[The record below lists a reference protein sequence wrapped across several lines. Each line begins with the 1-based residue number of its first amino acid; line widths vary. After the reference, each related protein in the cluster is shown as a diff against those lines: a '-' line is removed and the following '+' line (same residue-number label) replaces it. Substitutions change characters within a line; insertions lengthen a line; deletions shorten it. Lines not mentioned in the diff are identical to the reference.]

1 MDRELAAP
9 NRGKPRWDSLE
20 VSLHDV
26 DLAHEVELLTHLM
39 VAANETEHRLLQ
51 SDVDEILGV
60 TANGAPDGVPGSG
73 ATTVNGGAGSHDGVR
88 DVDADRTPDGAVPV
102 VPAQRGSTD

>member
-60 TANGAPDGVPGSG
+60 TAQGGPDGGPGSEAAG
-73 ATTVNGGAGSHDGVR
+73 NGGAGSHDGVR
-88 DVDADRTPDGAVPV
+88 YVGEGRTPDGAVPV